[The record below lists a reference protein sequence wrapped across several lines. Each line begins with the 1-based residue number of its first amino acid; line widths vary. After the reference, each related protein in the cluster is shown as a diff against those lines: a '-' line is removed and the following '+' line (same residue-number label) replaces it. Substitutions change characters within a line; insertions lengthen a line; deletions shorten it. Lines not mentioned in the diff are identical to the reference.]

1 MKIGRLNHI
10 GIATPDIE
18 ATRDT
23 YAALYGA
30 DAATPVK
37 DFPKLGVKV
46 CFVSIENTELELL
59 QPLGPDSPVNKFL
72 EKNPKGGQHHM
83 CFEVDDIIA
92 RYSLEVVSPRQNPR
106 QRKSLPKRR
115 AEHQYLPRFDLL
127 DVGKDER
134 PELDGEIDKAGVQI
148 VHIAAIRVATRGWV
162 VTAALRRVAFAK
174 R

>member
-46 CFVSIENTELELL
+46 CFVSVDNTELELL
-59 QPLGPDSPVNKFL
+59 QPLGPESPVNKFL

-92 RYSLEVVSPRQNPR
+92 ARDAMRDRGATVLGTGEPYIGAHGVPVIFVH
-106 QRKSLPKRR
+106 PKDTHGVLVELM
-115 AEHQYLPRFDLL
+115 A
-127 DVGKDER
+127 R
-134 PELDGEIDKAGVQI
+134 PE
-148 VHIAAIRVATRGWV
+148 H
-162 VTAALRRVAFAK
+162 
-174 R
+174 